1 MNLDKKMPENRE
13 SKNEIWQD
21 ESGSNLNQSQYD
33 STNVTAKSSDD
44 EEDEEEKEERTSD
57 WGNVDPQTDNSPFP
71 DPNAP
76 TAPGS
81 AV

>member
-44 EEDEEEKEERTSD
+44 EEEKEERTSD